1 VVAFTVPAEV
11 TADVR
16 RLAARRGATPFAV
29 TAAALGRLI
38 ARECGAA
45 DVLLNIS
52 YANRQS
58 REDEALVACT
68 ATGFTLRVR
77 DAAAGAFGELVD
89 RVALAA
95 LRGMDHALP
104 ARSVAPV
111 LRERTG
117 TVMPTGLPLGF
128 AYQSSLDTGL
138 DLPGVTA
145 SVEDL
150 APAASRSE
158 FIVTLTPVGE
168 TLQGA
173 VEYSSDLWDRETV
186 ESWTDEYTRVL
197 RKAVSEALDG

>member
-1 VVAFTVPAEV
+1 
-11 TADVR
+11 
-16 RLAARRGATPFAV
+16 
-29 TAAALGRLI
+29 
-38 ARECGAA
+38 
-45 DVLLNIS
+45 
-52 YANRQS
+52 
-58 REDEALVACT
+58 
-68 ATGFTLRVR
+68 
-77 DAAAGAFGELVD
+77 
-89 RVALAA
+89 
-95 LRGMDHALP
+95 
-104 ARSVAPV
+104 
-111 LRERTG
+111 
-117 TVMPTGLPLGF
+117 MPTGLPLGF